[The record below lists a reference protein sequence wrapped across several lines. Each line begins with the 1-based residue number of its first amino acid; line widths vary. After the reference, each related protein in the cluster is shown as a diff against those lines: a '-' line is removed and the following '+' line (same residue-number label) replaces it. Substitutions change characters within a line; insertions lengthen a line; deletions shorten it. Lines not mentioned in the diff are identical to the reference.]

1 MGTRSIMAS
10 IGKQFQECIHAYF
23 NTLSPSPEA
32 TPIRGR
38 TRFKM
43 EISWPPY
50 YLIDN
55 SFSFLCQSWAPI
67 KINIVYISHLPLH
80 RQPSAAAGTCRDE
93 WQPGRRGECGPPRSW
108 SQRPQRPRRTCHPES
123 GRHISWAPPPTPPRP
138 WTRVERQ
145 RGRQP
150 KKRTKVQRHF
160 VGISETHAEM
170 DQFPFL
176 LFSFSHFR
184 WLSSLTLKSSTP
196 SPTAS
201 TSPAHSSPRMHGV
214 LGGESM
220 APRRT
225 IKSWKFRPLQKNC
238 RGKKQT
244 KGYTVKTF
252 RARKLF
258 FDSF

>member
-1 MGTRSIMAS
+1 
-10 IGKQFQECIHAYF
+10 
-23 NTLSPSPEA
+23 
-32 TPIRGR
+32 
-38 TRFKM
+38 
-43 EISWPPY
+43 
-50 YLIDN
+50 
-55 SFSFLCQSWAPI
+55 
-67 KINIVYISHLPLH
+67 
-80 RQPSAAAGTCRDE
+80 
-93 WQPGRRGECGPPRSW
+93 
-108 SQRPQRPRRTCHPES
+108 
-123 GRHISWAPPPTPPRP
+123 
-138 WTRVERQ
+138 
-145 RGRQP
+145 
-150 KKRTKVQRHF
+150 
-160 VGISETHAEM
+160 M

-244 KGYTVKTF
+244 KGYTVKL
-252 RARKLF
+252 KLF
-258 FDSF
+258 GRENCSLILFKLSLVVSNRFGICPKLTQHIVVVSLDSRELYRSNVAAGLVALSSAIPKQQINDKAKQKAATNANMLNWTPTTTLIIPCPPFSCVRPFCVPTTDRPTDQPSQHWHPAPPI